1 MELTS
6 RRSIVVF
13 LSTPRKTTRKD
24 VLSEHPAKPGD
35 AERERSEEDHGRRR
49 EKERS
54 RLLEIE
60 HVFFQ
65 KGKSPLDCSDA
76 IGDGVSRGADIVGTV
91 VSVVVVGA
99 RVARP
104 WHPETM
110 EQRVHAL
117 ECRFQGLCFC
127 EEKKTHR
134 PKKRNERERD
144 GDERRYNKYKTH
156 TFATTQNTL
165 ILSSSISVLLSHRYL
180 KSLIL
185 VTYYIYQNP
194 LIFLYLSFIKDH
206 RNL

>member
-76 IGDGVSRGADIVGTV
+76 IGDDKEDDRAARISR
-91 VSVVVVGA
+91 
-99 RVARP
+99 
-104 WHPETM
+104 
-110 EQRVHAL
+110 L
-117 ECRFQGLCFC
+117 QGKVLAP
-127 EEKKTHR
+127 HG
-134 PKKRNERERD
+134 ER
-144 GDERRYNKYKTH
+144 GPH
-156 TFATTQNTL
+156 TAEGLTQFT
-165 ILSSSISVLLSHRYL
+165 
-180 KSLIL
+180 
-185 VTYYIYQNP
+185 
-194 LIFLYLSFIKDH
+194 
-206 RNL
+206 